1 MQPFISIQ
9 LAPRQL
15 DVANDNPHAPTI
27 NAVVQQITQ
36 ELKQILK
43 RDFNKKMVENTAF
56 TKFETWWEE
65 QSSKVNVSVVVND
78 KAPEEK
84 VEKPAPAKDKD
95 NILLEANRESLY
107 SNISLDN
114 FGLGLGLRAS
124 LPKMPSFRRKKLP
137 SSPVIEDED
146 SRKFSDSEEIVHH
159 SDTEEGSREPQ
170 VSLSYFY
177 CFCIYVKLSFF
188 L

>member
-1 MQPFISIQ
+1 M
-9 LAPRQL
+9 
-15 DVANDNPHAPTI
+15 N
-27 NAVVQQITQ
+27 
-36 ELKQILK
+36 
-43 RDFNKKMVENTAF
+43 
-56 TKFETWWEE
+56 
-65 QSSKVNVSVVVND
+65 VNVVVND
-78 KAPEEK
+78 KVPEEK

-137 SSPVIEDED
+137 SPVIEDED

-159 SDTEEGSREPQ
+159 SDTEEGSRGPQ
-170 VSLSYFY
+170 VSFLNFY
-177 CFCIYVKLSFF
+177 CFCMHVKFSLFCRYFLKWSRIFWSFQV
-188 L
+188 